1 MTNYNWKQVVVDN
14 SCHRLLLFL
23 LMAWALS
30 QYEKMSLLVGMRR
43 ASSVE
48 DTAKCVNIKL
58 SAEDIVFMEDS
69 IKDIQ
74 EAVLDK

>member
-1 MTNYNWKQVVVDN
+1 
-14 SCHRLLLFL
+14 
-23 LMAWALS
+23 
-30 QYEKMSLLVGMRR
+30 MSLLVGMRR

-58 SAEDIVFMEDS
+58 SAEDIVFMEES